1 MCRCKC
7 KAVEDKAAEECLHE
21 EIEMLKKQLEGF
33 TPRREELDKEKV
45 YLDEELAR
53 YENNSLNPKPT

>member
-1 MCRCKC
+1 M
-7 KAVEDKAAEECLHE
+7 EDKAAEESLHE

-33 TPRREELDKEKV
+33 TPRREELDREKV

-53 YENNSLNPKPT
+53 YDNNVNPRLT